1 MGEILDDNYKFSI
14 SGVYYAPKESK
25 SAGAEGASEGDMF
38 KEIANGIEERL
49 PKRPY
54 DVEMAQRKYPPAY
67 MESMNV
73 MLVQEIIRFNRLF
86 VRIRSTV
93 VVTDLLRR
101 FNMIDLWLAKGPPVS
116 FWISGFFFTQA
127 FLTGVLQN
135 MARRD
140 KVAIDE
146 CIWNYY
152 IQGMETLEGCE
163 ADQYDN
169 AYTKP
174 EKGCYVYGLYMEGA
188 RWDCDSKVIAESKPK
203 VLFDQTPVIYLDPI
217 AKVDDK
223 TPALHYPC
231 PVYKTSERR
240 GVLSTTGHSTN
251 FIMMM
256 LVPISAE
263 QSEKYWVRRGV
274 AMLSQLDE

>member
-1 MGEILDDNYKFSI
+1 MYGLVVMSPELEEVGQNLL
-14 SGVYYAPKESK
+14 
-25 SAGAEGASEGDMF
+25 EG
-38 KEIANGIEERL
+38 K
-49 PKRPY
+49 
-54 DVEMAQRKYPPAY
+54 VPPIWMKVSFPSLKPLGGY
-67 MESMNV
+67 
-73 MLVQEIIRFNRLF
+73 
-86 VRIRSTV
+86 
-93 VVTDLLRR
+93 VTDILRR
-101 FNMIDLWLAKGPPVS
+101 FNMIDLWLVKGPPVA

-146 CIWNYY
+146 CIWNFY
-152 IQGMETLEGCE
+152 IQGMETLEGCL

-169 AYTKP
+169 AYQKP
-174 EKGCYVYGLYMEGA
+174 DRGCYVFGLYMEGA
-188 RWDCDSKVIAESKPK
+188 RWDCEKEYIAESLPK
-203 VLFDQTPVIYLDPI
+203 VLFDLAPVIFLDPI
-217 AKVDDK
+217 AKVNDK

-231 PVYKTSERR
+231 PVYKTSARR

-263 QSEKYWVRRGV
+263 HSEKYWVRRGV
-274 AMLSQLDE
+274 AMLSQLDD